1 MERKRRLLVF
11 GIPAITVLLLLVAYQ
26 YGYVPLEQELGS
38 VTALRQS
45 KQKTLEKNLALIA
58 KKADIEAG
66 LTTAKE
72 TRKSDDS
79 KLIDGQTPSVAAAT
93 LQSTL
98 KAMVTSRGGTISS
111 ERVEK
116 PDTLGKF
123 KVITVTVDAVVPDT
137 KVLSD
142 VLFAIETQTP
152 RLVIREMEARVRN
165 YQVPRD
171 LTVRLKVSGLTGGK

>member
-1 MERKRRLLVF
+1 MEKKRRLLVL
-11 GIPAITVLLLLVAYQ
+11 GIPAIVVLLLLVAYQ
-26 YGYVPLEQELGS
+26 YGYVPLEQELNS
-38 VTALRQS
+38 VTTLRQS

-58 KKADIEAG
+58 KKSDIETG
-66 LTTAKE
+66 LATAKE
-72 TRKSDDS
+72 TRKNDDS

-98 KAMVTSRGGTISS
+98 KGMVTSRGGTISS

-123 KVITVTVDAVVPDT
+123 KVITVTVDAVLPDT
-137 KVLSD
+137 KALSD

-152 RLVIREMEARVRN
+152 QLVIREMEARVRN
-165 YQVPRD
+165 YQIPRD
-171 LTVRLKVSGLTGGK
+171 LTVRLKVSGLNGGK